1 MERAGQQVGEV
12 GLQQGW
18 QPPCTTPEPYRI
30 YWVWNKDLVTLP
42 WYLASCDH
50 CQDTGIQ
57 EKVPILRTEE
67 QTVFQDHFINKP
79 RTTRKTQWSFY
90 FYSKFGF
97 YFTGER
103 SRKQSLQHRLTFT
116 SHTLQQRLLSQFP
129 FQKASTSP
137 AELTASLWPWDAVAD
152 LRKWEWCVC
161 VQQINSRT
169 ESPDHC
175 LSILAKKTTGILT
188 GFSSFMFL
196 QSCRVLALIHIHLY
210 LGVFCQWH
218 LFVLPTTMLC
228 TEEGMSGV
236 FYMMNQNPPSYFY
249 QVPLSGK

>member
-103 SRKQSLQHRLTFT
+103 SRKQSLTAQANFHL
-116 SHTLQQRLLSQFP
+116 SHTAAKVTFLNFHFRRHPQVQLSLLP
-129 FQKASTSP
+129 HCDP
-137 AELTASLWPWDAVAD
+137 EMLW
-152 LRKWEWCVC
+152 
-161 VQQINSRT
+161 
-169 ESPDHC
+169 
-175 LSILAKKTTGILT
+175 
-188 GFSSFMFL
+188 
-196 QSCRVLALIHIHLY
+196 LI
-210 LGVFCQWH
+210 
-218 LFVLPTTMLC
+218 
-228 TEEGMSGV
+228 
-236 FYMMNQNPPSYFY
+236 
-249 QVPLSGK
+249 